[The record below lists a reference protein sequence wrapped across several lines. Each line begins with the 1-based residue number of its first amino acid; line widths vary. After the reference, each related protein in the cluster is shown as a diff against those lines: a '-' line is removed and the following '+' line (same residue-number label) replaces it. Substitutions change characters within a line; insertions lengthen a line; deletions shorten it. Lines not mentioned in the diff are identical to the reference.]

1 MDTVNKPKTAKLL
14 DPANAQLNGQA
25 RVNAEIFTA
34 VEILG
39 RKLERSESERS
50 RLVRRL
56 ALIESAATV
65 DEKTG
70 KLYLP
75 VVIDS
80 ASDRRKAETFSPKGM
95 AAVALMS
102 SMVTLFVLGIII
114 LFHAPTPS
122 LTKDQLAALN
132 SLKGSQF
139 ALLSP
144 ESKGWKHLLE
154 EDVQQQEIATV
165 ATAASVPLEPIT
177 IVEAEPQS
185 DIPELPKLAE
195 TPVIEEV
202 PLVTPVAVVE
212 VVDKPAVKPPVIDN
226 IKEAIKADIQP
237 TAIVKKKDVL
247 PPVIV
252 ENKVVKVTKV
262 AKVAK
267 VAKQV
272 IPPAPPQQELIAPSP
287 PPVVIANTVAD
298 AGMEPDQKLPK
309 RLAQLEKRAY
319 QGVPEAEHDL
329 ATLYASGRLVAQNYD
344 RAVYWFTKA
353 ANGGIANAH
362 YNLGVI
368 YHQGMGVKEDM
379 QKALDWYEKAAELG
393 HPEAIYNLGIAYVEG
408 IGTKMNIEKGVS
420 YFKRAASAGVAQAA
434 YNLGVLYESNFIGP
448 IDLDKA
454 SEWYQEA
461 SDGGHADAH
470 IAFNRLNEIE
480 NQALTLAD
488 MVEPASGGEEYGE
501 GDSSPIEVEKANPV
515 PEYEAKAE
523 EANLSVPPKY
533 EAEVKAEAKTE
544 EEEIKAAPE
553 PSAKNDLLYKIQL
566 ELLKQGL
573 LPGQADGIMSLG
585 TERAIRTYQKR
596 IGLPEDGV
604 PSESLLGNTYNT
616 VNK

>member
-1 MDTVNKPKTAKLL
+1 MDIVNKPKTAKLL
-14 DPANAQLNGQA
+14 DPANAHLSGQA
-25 RVNAEIFTA
+25 QVNAEIFTA

-80 ASDRRKAETFSPKGM
+80 ASDRRKAESFSPKGM
-95 AAVALMS
+95 ATVALMS
-102 SMVTLFVLGIII
+102 SIVTLFVLGIII
-114 LFHAPTPS
+114 LFHAPAPF
-122 LTKDQLAALN
+122 LTKDQLAALD
-132 SLKGSQF
+132 SLKRSQF

-165 ATAASVPLEPIT
+165 ATVASIPFEP
-177 IVEAEPQS
+177 EPVT
-185 DIPELPKLAE
+185 DVPELPKLAE
-195 TPVIEEV
+195 TPMIEEV
-202 PLVTPVAVVE
+202 PLASPVAVVA
-212 VVDKPAVKPPVIDN
+212 VVDKPAVEPVIDN
-226 IKEAIKADIQP
+226 IEEAIKDNIQP
-237 TAIVKKKDVL
+237 TAIVKKEDV
-247 PPVIV
+247 PSPVIV
-252 ENKVVKVTKV
+252 ENKV
-262 AKVAK
+262 AE

-272 IPPAPPQQELIAPSP
+272 IPPAPPEQELIAPSP

-298 AGMEPDQKLPK
+298 AGMKPDQELPE

-353 ANGGIANAH
+353 ADGGVANAH

-408 IGTKMNIEKGVS
+408 IGTKMNIKKGVS

-454 SEWYQEA
+454 TEWYQKA
-461 SDGGHADAH
+461 SDNGHTDARV
-470 IAFNRLNEIE
+470 AFNRLNGIE

-501 GDSSPIEVEKANPV
+501 GDSSPVEVEKANPV
-515 PEYEAKAE
+515 PELTAKAE
-523 EANLSVPPKY
+523 EVNLSIPPKY
-533 EAEVKAEAKTE
+533 EAESEAKIE
-544 EEEIKAAPE
+544 EEEIKASPE
-553 PSAKNDLLYKIQL
+553 PSAKNDLLYRIQL

-573 LPGQADGIMSLG
+573 LPGQADGVMSLG

-616 VNK
+616 VNR